1 MINFKALRKVRE
13 HMDDSKHGQYV
24 NGVEAN
30 VSESGGN
37 KMKFKKIVKEETLLE
52 MEDAD
57 YDIAGGICSELLD
70 KIGVSAGASVL
81 DVVENAL
88 KINPHGTEV
97 NGDLVED
104 ITHDGLIH
112 TYGSGRNK
120 HYLLPE
126 DVDWLR
132 VEHYAKDTNTHGPC
146 IMYVYIHKK
155 PDSDAFDMD
164 NVQFD
169 YYPDP
174 ETDDYVDGVQY
185 RDCVRHMGVGEST
198 RRQSMKFK
206 KIVKEARLPVM
217 WAIDFRDMHSAI
229 HGLRYGKN
237 RRDVEEFY
245 DRLKGIYSD
254 EDMSPEEQE
263 MLYQDLWDEFYPR
276 VKQIDEINFRDI
288 GKLPSGKYGI
298 ILDDVEYRII
308 NNVSIDLYE
317 ESTKRNNKMKFKKIM
332 ESESDQGDSDH
343 PRIYVGT
350 YAKYNDGSID
360 GEWIDLSRFDTYDE
374 FVDYCRE
381 LHKDEKDPEFMVQDY
396 ENFPRKWYHE
406 SGLPSKEEFDKIN
419 EYYLMDDTDKDAYEA
434 YVNYTDNDDIDDFHE
449 AYQGQF
455 NSASDFAYDLV
466 DSLGWD
472 GIGSDNIDMYFDYAA
487 FGRDLMFDYH
497 MGDKDNKDADGNPED
512 PDHYY
517 DNDGYDMGE
526 YESDA
531 QVARDCIDNLGG
543 VDQLGI
549 DTMRNYFDYEA
560 FGRDLLMTDYFEE
573 DGFVFRHI

>member
-1 MINFKALRKVRE
+1 
-13 HMDDSKHGQYV
+13 
-24 NGVEAN
+24 
-30 VSESGGN
+30 
-37 KMKFKKIVKEETLLE
+37 
-52 MEDAD
+52 
-57 YDIAGGICSELLD
+57 
-70 KIGVSAGASVL
+70 
-81 DVVENAL
+81 
-88 KINPHGTEV
+88 
-97 NGDLVED
+97 
-104 ITHDGLIH
+104 
-112 TYGSGRNK
+112 
-120 HYLLPE
+120 
-126 DVDWLR
+126 
-132 VEHYAKDTNTHGPC
+132 
-146 IMYVYIHKK
+146 
-155 PDSDAFDMD
+155 
-164 NVQFD
+164 
-169 YYPDP
+169 
-174 ETDDYVDGVQY
+174 
-185 RDCVRHMGVGEST
+185 
-198 RRQSMKFK
+198 MKFK

-229 HGLRYGKN
+229 HGLIFGKN

-245 DRLKGIYSD
+245 DRLNEIYSD

-332 ESESDQGDSDH
+332 ESESDEGDSDH
-343 PRIYVGT
+343 PRVYVGT

-406 SGLPSKEEFDKIN
+406 SGLPTESEFDKIN

-472 GIGSDNIDMYFDYAA
+472 GIGSDNIDMYFDYDA

-531 QVARDCIDNLGG
+531 QVAEDFIDGLGG

>member
-1 MINFKALRKVRE
+1 
-13 HMDDSKHGQYV
+13 
-24 NGVEAN
+24 
-30 VSESGGN
+30 
-37 KMKFKKIVKEETLLE
+37 
-52 MEDAD
+52 
-57 YDIAGGICSELLD
+57 
-70 KIGVSAGASVL
+70 
-81 DVVENAL
+81 
-88 KINPHGTEV
+88 
-97 NGDLVED
+97 
-104 ITHDGLIH
+104 
-112 TYGSGRNK
+112 
-120 HYLLPE
+120 
-126 DVDWLR
+126 
-132 VEHYAKDTNTHGPC
+132 
-146 IMYVYIHKK
+146 
-155 PDSDAFDMD
+155 
-164 NVQFD
+164 
-169 YYPDP
+169 
-174 ETDDYVDGVQY
+174 
-185 RDCVRHMGVGEST
+185 
-198 RRQSMKFK
+198 MKFK

-229 HGLRYGKN
+229 HGLIYGKN

-298 ILDDVEYRII
+298 IVDDVEYRIV

-317 ESTKRNNKMKFKKIM
+317 ESTKRNNKMKFKKNVK
-332 ESESDQGDSDH
+332 ESDEGSSDH

-360 GEWIDLSRFDTYDE
+360 GKWIDISKYNTYDE
-374 FVDYCRE
+374 FVDACRE

-406 SGLPSKEEFDKIN
+406 GGLPTEEEFDKIN
-419 EYYLMDDTDKDAYEA
+419 DYYLMDDTEKAAYEA
-434 YVNYTDNDDIDDFHE
+434 FVNYRDNADIDDFHE

-455 NSASDFAYDLV
+455 DSPSDFAYDLV

-472 GIGSDNIDMYFDYAA
+472 GIGSGNLDIYFDYDA

-517 DNDGYDMGE
+517 DNDGYDQGE

-531 QVARDCIDNLGG
+531 QVAADFIDGLGG

-560 FGRDLLMTDYFEE
+560 FGKDLLMTDYFEE

>member
-1 MINFKALRKVRE
+1 
-13 HMDDSKHGQYV
+13 
-24 NGVEAN
+24 
-30 VSESGGN
+30 
-37 KMKFKKIVKEETLLE
+37 
-52 MEDAD
+52 
-57 YDIAGGICSELLD
+57 
-70 KIGVSAGASVL
+70 
-81 DVVENAL
+81 
-88 KINPHGTEV
+88 
-97 NGDLVED
+97 
-104 ITHDGLIH
+104 
-112 TYGSGRNK
+112 
-120 HYLLPE
+120 
-126 DVDWLR
+126 
-132 VEHYAKDTNTHGPC
+132 
-146 IMYVYIHKK
+146 
-155 PDSDAFDMD
+155 
-164 NVQFD
+164 
-169 YYPDP
+169 
-174 ETDDYVDGVQY
+174 
-185 RDCVRHMGVGEST
+185 
-198 RRQSMKFK
+198 MKFK

-229 HGLRYGKN
+229 HGLIYGKN

-245 DRLKGIYSD
+245 DRLNEIYSD

-406 SGLPSKEEFDKIN
+406 SGLPTESEFDKIN
-419 EYYLMDDTDKDAYEA
+419 EYYLMDDSDKDAYEA

-472 GIGSDNIDMYFDYAA
+472 GIGSNAIDMYFDYDA
-487 FGRDLMFDYH
+487 FGRDIMMDYH
-497 MGDKDNKDADGNPED
+497 IGDEDNEDAYGNPED

-531 QVARDCIDNLGG
+531 QVAEDFIDGLGG

>member
-1 MINFKALRKVRE
+1 
-13 HMDDSKHGQYV
+13 
-24 NGVEAN
+24 
-30 VSESGGN
+30 
-37 KMKFKKIVKEETLLE
+37 
-52 MEDAD
+52 
-57 YDIAGGICSELLD
+57 
-70 KIGVSAGASVL
+70 
-81 DVVENAL
+81 
-88 KINPHGTEV
+88 
-97 NGDLVED
+97 
-104 ITHDGLIH
+104 
-112 TYGSGRNK
+112 
-120 HYLLPE
+120 
-126 DVDWLR
+126 
-132 VEHYAKDTNTHGPC
+132 
-146 IMYVYIHKK
+146 
-155 PDSDAFDMD
+155 
-164 NVQFD
+164 
-169 YYPDP
+169 
-174 ETDDYVDGVQY
+174 
-185 RDCVRHMGVGEST
+185 
-198 RRQSMKFK
+198 MKFK

-229 HGLRYGKN
+229 HGLIFGKN

-245 DRLKGIYSD
+245 DRLNEIYSD

-406 SGLPSKEEFDKIN
+406 SGLPTESEFDKIN
-419 EYYLMDDTDKDAYEA
+419 EYYLMDDTEKDAYEA
-434 YVNYTDNDDIDDFHE
+434 FVNYTDNDDIDDFHE

-472 GIGSDNIDMYFDYAA
+472 GIGSDNIDMYFDYDA

-497 MGDKDNKDADGNPED
+497 MGDKDNKDADGNQED

-531 QVARDCIDNLGG
+531 QVAEDFIDGLGG

>member
-1 MINFKALRKVRE
+1 
-13 HMDDSKHGQYV
+13 
-24 NGVEAN
+24 
-30 VSESGGN
+30 
-37 KMKFKKIVKEETLLE
+37 
-52 MEDAD
+52 
-57 YDIAGGICSELLD
+57 
-70 KIGVSAGASVL
+70 
-81 DVVENAL
+81 
-88 KINPHGTEV
+88 
-97 NGDLVED
+97 
-104 ITHDGLIH
+104 
-112 TYGSGRNK
+112 
-120 HYLLPE
+120 
-126 DVDWLR
+126 
-132 VEHYAKDTNTHGPC
+132 
-146 IMYVYIHKK
+146 
-155 PDSDAFDMD
+155 
-164 NVQFD
+164 
-169 YYPDP
+169 
-174 ETDDYVDGVQY
+174 
-185 RDCVRHMGVGEST
+185 
-198 RRQSMKFK
+198 MKFK

-229 HGLRYGKN
+229 HGLIYGKN

-245 DRLKGIYSD
+245 VRLNGIYSD

-317 ESTKRNNKMKFKKIM
+317 ESTKRNNKMKFKKNVK
-332 ESESDQGDSDH
+332 ESDEGSSDH

-419 EYYLMDDTDKDAYEA
+419 EYYLMDDTEKDAYEA
-434 YVNYTDNDDIDDFHE
+434 FVNYTDNDDIDDFHE

-497 MGDKDNKDADGNPED
+497 MGDEDNEDADGNPED

-549 DTMRNYFDYEA
+549 DTMRNYFD
-560 FGRDLLMTDYFEE
+560 
-573 DGFVFRHI
+573 

>member
-1 MINFKALRKVRE
+1 
-13 HMDDSKHGQYV
+13 
-24 NGVEAN
+24 
-30 VSESGGN
+30 
-37 KMKFKKIVKEETLLE
+37 
-52 MEDAD
+52 
-57 YDIAGGICSELLD
+57 
-70 KIGVSAGASVL
+70 
-81 DVVENAL
+81 
-88 KINPHGTEV
+88 
-97 NGDLVED
+97 
-104 ITHDGLIH
+104 
-112 TYGSGRNK
+112 
-120 HYLLPE
+120 
-126 DVDWLR
+126 
-132 VEHYAKDTNTHGPC
+132 
-146 IMYVYIHKK
+146 
-155 PDSDAFDMD
+155 
-164 NVQFD
+164 
-169 YYPDP
+169 
-174 ETDDYVDGVQY
+174 
-185 RDCVRHMGVGEST
+185 
-198 RRQSMKFK
+198 MKFK

-229 HGLRYGKN
+229 HGLIYGKN

-245 DRLKGIYSD
+245 DRLNEIYSD

-360 GEWIDLSRFDTYDE
+360 GEWIDLSQFNTYDE

-406 SGLPSKEEFDKIN
+406 GGLPTEEEFDKIN
-419 EYYLMDDTDKDAYEA
+419 DYYLMDDTEKDAYEA
-434 YVNYTDNDDIDDFHE
+434 FVNYTDNDDIDDFHE

-472 GIGSDNIDMYFDYAA
+472 GIGSGNLDMYFDYAA

-531 QVARDCIDNLGG
+531 QVARDLIDGLGG

-560 FGRDLLMTDYFEE
+560 FGRDLLMTDYFAA
-573 DGFVFRHI
+573 DGFVFRRI

>member
-1 MINFKALRKVRE
+1 
-13 HMDDSKHGQYV
+13 
-24 NGVEAN
+24 
-30 VSESGGN
+30 
-37 KMKFKKIVKEETLLE
+37 
-52 MEDAD
+52 
-57 YDIAGGICSELLD
+57 
-70 KIGVSAGASVL
+70 
-81 DVVENAL
+81 
-88 KINPHGTEV
+88 
-97 NGDLVED
+97 
-104 ITHDGLIH
+104 
-112 TYGSGRNK
+112 
-120 HYLLPE
+120 
-126 DVDWLR
+126 
-132 VEHYAKDTNTHGPC
+132 
-146 IMYVYIHKK
+146 
-155 PDSDAFDMD
+155 
-164 NVQFD
+164 
-169 YYPDP
+169 
-174 ETDDYVDGVQY
+174 
-185 RDCVRHMGVGEST
+185 
-198 RRQSMKFK
+198 MKFK

-229 HGLRYGKN
+229 HGLIYGKN

-419 EYYLMDDTDKDAYEA
+419 EYYLMDDTEKDAYEA

-472 GIGSDNIDMYFDYAA
+472 GIGSDNIDMYFNYTA

-497 MGDKDNKDADGNPED
+497 MGDEDNKDADGNPED

-526 YESDA
+526 YESDD

>member
-1 MINFKALRKVRE
+1 
-13 HMDDSKHGQYV
+13 
-24 NGVEAN
+24 
-30 VSESGGN
+30 
-37 KMKFKKIVKEETLLE
+37 
-52 MEDAD
+52 
-57 YDIAGGICSELLD
+57 
-70 KIGVSAGASVL
+70 
-81 DVVENAL
+81 
-88 KINPHGTEV
+88 
-97 NGDLVED
+97 
-104 ITHDGLIH
+104 
-112 TYGSGRNK
+112 
-120 HYLLPE
+120 
-126 DVDWLR
+126 
-132 VEHYAKDTNTHGPC
+132 
-146 IMYVYIHKK
+146 
-155 PDSDAFDMD
+155 
-164 NVQFD
+164 
-169 YYPDP
+169 
-174 ETDDYVDGVQY
+174 
-185 RDCVRHMGVGEST
+185 
-198 RRQSMKFK
+198 MKFK

-229 HGLRYGKN
+229 HGLIYGKN

-245 DRLKGIYSD
+245 DRLNEIYSD

-360 GEWIDLSRFDTYDE
+360 GEWIDLSQFNTYDE

-406 SGLPSKEEFDKIN
+406 GGLPTEEEFDKIN
-419 EYYLMDDTDKDAYEA
+419 DYYLMDDTEKDAYEA

-472 GIGSDNIDMYFDYAA
+472 GIGSDNIDMYFDYDA

-531 QVARDCIDNLGG
+531 QVAEDFIDGLGG